1 MRKAFH
7 GYILIAP
14 VMIGCLVFTLIPFGI
29 VLRYSFTQGY
39 GAAGMFVGMEHYTKM
54 FQNDLFRLAFFN
66 TMKFL
71 AIGLPLIMLL
81 SYLLAL
87 LMQKLAG
94 KHKLLKSVFLFPYIM
109 PVAGTVLLID
119 LLFGEKGA
127 VNGLFAALNLPIVEW
142 LNGKYAFW
150 VMILMYLW
158 KNTGYSVILLL
169 AGLVTVPAE
178 QYESADL
185 DGASAFQKFRY
196 ITTPQMWY
204 SVFFALIFSVINAF
218 KCFREIFLIGGEHP
232 VDELYMLQHF
242 INNCFSNLNYQKL
255 SVASVL
261 LLIVIIVFFG
271 LFYAFVSRKEAF
283 RE

>member
-87 LMQKLAG
+87 LMQKQAG

-142 LNGKYAFW
+142 LDGKYAFW
-150 VMILMYLW
+150 AMILMYLW

-196 ITTPQMWY
+196 IL
-204 SVFFALIFSVINAF
+204 SLIHISEPT
-218 KCFREIFLIGGEHP
+218 RP
-232 VDELYMLQHF
+232 Y
-242 INNCFSNLNYQKL
+242 
-255 SVASVL
+255 
-261 LLIVIIVFFG
+261 
-271 LFYAFVSRKEAF
+271 
-283 RE
+283 

>member
-87 LMQKLAG
+87 LMQKQAG

-142 LNGKYAFW
+142 LEKHG
-150 VMILMYLW
+150 VQR
-158 KNTGYSVILLL
+158 YSAARRACHRPRGAVRIRRSRRRF
-169 AGLVTVPAE
+169 GVSEVPLHHHA
-178 QYESADL
+178 ANVV
-185 DGASAFQKFRY
+185 FR
-196 ITTPQMWY
+196 
-204 SVFFALIFSVINAF
+204 VF
-218 KCFREIFLIGGEHP
+218 RPDFLRHQRI
-232 VDELYMLQHF
+232 
-242 INNCFSNLNYQKL
+242 
-255 SVASVL
+255 
-261 LLIVIIVFFG
+261 
-271 LFYAFVSRKEAF
+271 
-283 RE
+283 

>member
-87 LMQKLAG
+87 LMQKQAG

-178 QYESADL
+178 AVRIRRSRRRFGVSEVPLHHHA
-185 DGASAFQKFRY
+185 ANVVFR
-196 ITTPQMWY
+196 
-204 SVFFALIFSVINAF
+204 VFALIFSVINAF
-218 KCFREIFLIGGEHP
+218 KCFRE
-232 VDELYMLQHF
+232 Y
-242 INNCFSNLNYQKL
+242 L
-255 SVASVL
+255 SYRRRAPRGSSFTCSSISSTTASATSITRSSPWL
-261 LLIVIIVFFG
+261 RS
-271 LFYAFVSRKEAF
+271 YC
-283 RE
+283 

>member
-87 LMQKLAG
+87 LMQKQAG

-109 PVAGTVLLID
+109 PVAGTV
-119 LLFGEKGA
+119 
-127 VNGLFAALNLPIVEW
+127 
-142 LNGKYAFW
+142 
-150 VMILMYLW
+150 
-158 KNTGYSVILLL
+158 
-169 AGLVTVPAE
+169 
-178 QYESADL
+178 
-185 DGASAFQKFRY
+185 
-196 ITTPQMWY
+196 
-204 SVFFALIFSVINAF
+204 
-218 KCFREIFLIGGEHP
+218 
-232 VDELYMLQHF
+232 
-242 INNCFSNLNYQKL
+242 
-255 SVASVL
+255 
-261 LLIVIIVFFG
+261 
-271 LFYAFVSRKEAF
+271 
-283 RE
+283 

>member
-87 LMQKLAG
+87 LM
-94 KHKLLKSVFLFPYIM
+94 KSRQ
-109 PVAGTVLLID
+109 
-119 LLFGEKGA
+119 
-127 VNGLFAALNLPIVEW
+127 VNTSSLNLS
-142 LNGKYAFW
+142 F
-150 VMILMYLW
+150 
-158 KNTGYSVILLL
+158 
-169 AGLVTVPAE
+169 
-178 QYESADL
+178 
-185 DGASAFQKFRY
+185 
-196 ITTPQMWY
+196 
-204 SVFFALIFSVINAF
+204 
-218 KCFREIFLIGGEHP
+218 CFRISCPSP
-232 VDELYMLQHF
+232 VQSCSS
-242 INNCFSNLNYQKL
+242 ICFSAKRAL
-255 SVASVL
+255 
-261 LLIVIIVFFG
+261 
-271 LFYAFVSRKEAF
+271 
-283 RE
+283 

>member
-87 LMQKLAG
+87 LMQKQAG

-142 LNGKYAFW
+142 LNGKY
-150 VMILMYLW
+150 
-158 KNTGYSVILLL
+158 GL
-169 AGLVTVPAE
+169 AGNG
-178 QYESADL
+178 
-185 DGASAFQKFRY
+185 DGADPAGRGSA
-196 ITTPQMWY
+196 
-204 SVFFALIFSVINAF
+204 VCL
-218 KCFREIFLIGGEHP
+218 
-232 VDELYMLQHF
+232 
-242 INNCFSNLNYQKL
+242 L
-255 SVASVL
+255 SRAVCR
-261 LLIVIIVFFG
+261 I
-271 LFYAFVSRKEAF
+271 
-283 RE
+283 

>member
-1 MRKAFH
+1 
-7 GYILIAP
+7 
-14 VMIGCLVFTLIPFGI
+14 
-29 VLRYSFTQGY
+29 
-39 GAAGMFVGMEHYTKM
+39 
-54 FQNDLFRLAFFN
+54 
-66 TMKFL
+66 
-71 AIGLPLIMLL
+71 
-81 SYLLAL
+81 
-87 LMQKLAG
+87 
-94 KHKLLKSVFLFPYIM
+94 M

-196 ITTPQMWY
+196 ITFAIIDDHNAHRPHNPEGNY
-204 SVFFALIFSVINAF
+204 RPFFAEF
-218 KCFREIFLIGGEHP
+218 KDG
-232 VDELYMLQHF
+232 
-242 INNCFSNLNYQKL
+242 
-255 SVASVL
+255 ASAL
-261 LLIVIIVFFG
+261 PL
-271 LFYAFVSRKEAF
+271 
-283 RE
+283 

>member
-87 LMQKLAG
+87 LMQKQAG
-94 KHKLLKSVFLFPYIM
+94 KHKLL
-109 PVAGTVLLID
+109 
-119 LLFGEKGA
+119 
-127 VNGLFAALNLPIVEW
+127 
-142 LNGKYAFW
+142 
-150 VMILMYLW
+150 
-158 KNTGYSVILLL
+158 
-169 AGLVTVPAE
+169 
-178 QYESADL
+178 
-185 DGASAFQKFRY
+185 
-196 ITTPQMWY
+196 
-204 SVFFALIFSVINAF
+204 
-218 KCFREIFLIGGEHP
+218 
-232 VDELYMLQHF
+232 
-242 INNCFSNLNYQKL
+242 
-255 SVASVL
+255 
-261 LLIVIIVFFG
+261 
-271 LFYAFVSRKEAF
+271 
-283 RE
+283 

>member
-87 LMQKLAG
+87 LMQKQAG

-127 VNGLFAALNLPIVEW
+127 VNGLFAALNLPIVER
-142 LNGKYAFW
+142 LNGRARHRPRGAVRIRRSRWRFG
-150 VMILMYLW
+150 V
-158 KNTGYSVILLL
+158 SE
-169 AGLVTVPAE
+169 VPLHHHA
-178 QYESADL
+178 ANVV
-185 DGASAFQKFRY
+185 FR
-196 ITTPQMWY
+196 
-204 SVFFALIFSVINAF
+204 VF
-218 KCFREIFLIGGEHP
+218 RPDFLRHQRI
-232 VDELYMLQHF
+232 
-242 INNCFSNLNYQKL
+242 
-255 SVASVL
+255 
-261 LLIVIIVFFG
+261 
-271 LFYAFVSRKEAF
+271 
-283 RE
+283 

>member
-1 MRKAFH
+1 MRKEFH

-87 LMQKLAG
+87 LMQKQAG
-94 KHKLLKSVFLFPYIM
+94 KHKILKSVFLFPYIM

-158 KNTGYSVILLL
+158 GKTRGTALFCCSQGSSPSPRSSTNPPISTALRHFRS
-169 AGLVTVPAE
+169 
-178 QYESADL
+178 SAT
-185 DGASAFQKFRY
+185 SPRR
-196 ITTPQMWY
+196 
-204 SVFFALIFSVINAF
+204 
-218 KCFREIFLIGGEHP
+218 KCGIP
-232 VDELYMLQHF
+232 
-242 INNCFSNLNYQKL
+242 CFSP
-255 SVASVL
+255 
-261 LLIVIIVFFG
+261 
-271 LFYAFVSRKEAF
+271 
-283 RE
+283 

>member
-14 VMIGCLVFTLIPFGI
+14 VMIGCLVFTLVPFGI

-71 AIGLPLIMLL
+71 TIGLPLTCCSPIFWRSSCKSRQVNTSSLNL
-81 SYLLAL
+81 SFCFRI
-87 LMQKLAG
+87 
-94 KHKLLKSVFLFPYIM
+94 SC

>member
-39 GAAGMFVGMEHYTKM
+39 GVAGMFVGMEHYTKM

-71 AIGLPLIMLL
+71 AVGLPLIMLL

-87 LMQKLAG
+87 LMQKQAG

-185 DGASAFQKFRY
+185 DGASAFQKSATSPRR
-196 ITTPQMWY
+196 
-204 SVFFALIFSVINAF
+204 
-218 KCFREIFLIGGEHP
+218 KCGIP
-232 VDELYMLQHF
+232 
-242 INNCFSNLNYQKL
+242 CFSP
-255 SVASVL
+255 
-261 LLIVIIVFFG
+261 
-271 LFYAFVSRKEAF
+271 
-283 RE
+283 